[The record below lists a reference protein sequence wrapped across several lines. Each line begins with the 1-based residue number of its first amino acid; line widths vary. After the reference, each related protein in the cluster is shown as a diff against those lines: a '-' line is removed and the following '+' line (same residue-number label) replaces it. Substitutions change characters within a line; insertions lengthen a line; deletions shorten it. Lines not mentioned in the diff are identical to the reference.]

1 MLALNVGGKGLDGG
15 LATAQMATAA
25 TAARGCLAAEALS
38 DKGQALLAVGTVYSG
53 CYHKVDEGMATAT
66 GQCVSRKSSALGC
79 AEQVFSIIYI
89 GMLAEDRPKIGCV
102 SA

>member
-1 MLALNVGGKGLDGG
+1 
-15 LATAQMATAA
+15 MATAA

-53 CYHKVDEGMATAT
+53 CYHKADEGMATAT

-89 GMLAEDRPKIGCV
+89 
-102 SA
+102 

>member
-1 MLALNVGGKGLDGG
+1 
-15 LATAQMATAA
+15 MATAA

-53 CYHKVDEGMATAT
+53 CYHKADGGMATAT

-89 GMLAEDRPKIGCV
+89 GMLACGFAFCPALNLHYFGLRPKIGCV